1 MAEPPFCVSSVW
13 ERTVFTRGGQHALPA
28 APHAPGK
35 QGKTRGAAQT
45 ATPARMTPRVTFC
58 PFWLVMT
65 ALTVIS
71 RNVSVHLRHSAA
83 DGEHI
88 PNEHGPEFVIP
99 RRSRQCSP
107 GQIYARQRE

>member
-1 MAEPPFCVSSVW
+1 MRPE
-13 ERTVFTRGGQHALPA
+13 
-28 APHAPGK
+28 K

-71 RNVSVHLRHSAA
+71 RNVSFTSVTVPLTVSTSPMNTGLANLHST
-83 DGEHI
+83 
-88 PNEHGPEFVIP
+88 PW
-99 RRSRQCSP
+99 SRQCSP
-107 GQIYARQRE
+107 GRYTPASVENRLAPSMPYTTRPG